1 MGRKCKRPT
10 GSRRSRGAAMT
21 EAAIVSPIF
30 FALLFGVIEMGM
42 LFRDHLTITNA
53 TRDGARTA
61 AASGNDVDADWRI
74 LQTINQSAAAAGRGD
89 IQRIVIFKATSTSDK
104 PSATCK
110 AGNAV
115 DGVCNVY
122 TAADFARPQ
131 TDFDCTNVL
140 LDRRFCPFGPLS
152 PSGPPYYRDTRMSAL
167 GYIGVYIELRHKY
180 VTGFFGSNVMIRDTS
195 VVRIEPRTSV

>member
-1 MGRKCKRPT
+1 
-10 GSRRSRGAAMT
+10 MT
-21 EAAIVSPIF
+21 EAAIISPVF
-30 FALLFGVIEMGM
+30 FALLFGVIEMGI

-74 LQTINQSAAAAGRGD
+74 LQTINQSAAAANRGD

-104 PSATCK
+104 PTAACK
-110 AGNAV
+110 AGTAV

-122 TAADFARPQ
+122 TVADLSRPQ
-131 TDFDCTNVL
+131 SDFDCSNLL
-140 LDRRFCPFGPLS
+140 LDERFCPSGPTS
-152 PSGPPYYRDTRMSAL
+152 PPGPPYYRDTRMSAL
-167 GYIGVYIELRHKY
+167 GYIGVYVEMRHRY
-180 VTGFFGSNVMIRDTS
+180 VTGFFGASVMIHDTT